1 MLYPTSMPAGHAR
14 QFEPIID
21 THWARILKLAFQM
34 TGDRNEAE
42 EIAQQ
47 TFFLAYRA
55 WPTFE
60 QRSTV
65 LNWLFRIAVNTCRQY
80 MVKRRRENTVPLD
93 QAPPPVTHDHDPI
106 ESRELRERLDAAM
119 QAISPKHRMVLTLF
133 CLDELDH
140 EAVAEILG
148 CPVGTVWSRLYNAR
162 AALARRLEQETE
174 R

>member
-1 MLYPTSMPAGHAR
+1 MQGPPGS
-14 QFEPIID
+14 FEPIID
-21 THWARILKLAFQM
+21 AHWAKILGLALRM

-55 WPTFE
+55 WPEFE
-60 QRSTV
+60 GRSSV
-65 LNWLFRIAVNTCRQY
+65 LTWLFRIAVNTCKAH
-80 MVKRRRENTVPLD
+80 MIKWHGNAAAVSLD
-93 QAPPPVTHDHDPI
+93 DVPPVVVHDHDPI
-106 ESRELRERLDAAM
+106 EAREQRERIESAM

-133 CLDELDH
+133 CVEELSH
-140 EAVAEILG
+140 EAVAEVIG

-162 AALARRLEQETE
+162 AALARKLEALAQEVE